1 MMATRQGNV
10 YPYANVA
17 AHRRLCRAGLAR
29 TGDTRTSQGPGKSR
43 LSDAVLPMTSTQ
55 QKADTKPVPEKTDA
69 DIKEVSQ
76 DGFDY
81 VLNAMNGEDNMKEE
95 TKDYK
100 PTKTWGSYFFG
111 SSKK

>member
-1 MMATRQGNV
+1 MGRGASVPVLIAQATLQVITMA
-10 YPYANVA
+10 
-17 AHRRLCRAGLAR
+17 
-29 TGDTRTSQGPGKSR
+29 
-43 LSDAVLPMTSTQ
+43 STQ
-55 QKADTKPVPEKTDA
+55 QKPDTKAVPEKSKDT

-95 TKDYK
+95 TRDYK

>member
-1 MMATRQGNV
+1 MGSSGITPTHSICFDPCSDQRKEFAKIYVLTGELCVQVVLMAG
-10 YPYANVA
+10 
-17 AHRRLCRAGLAR
+17 
-29 TGDTRTSQGPGKSR
+29 
-43 LSDAVLPMTSTQ
+43 TQ
-55 QKADTKPVPEKTDA
+55 QKVDTKPVPDKTNTDM
-69 DIKEVSQ
+69 KEVSQ

>member
-1 MMATRQGNV
+1 M
-10 YPYANVA
+10 
-17 AHRRLCRAGLAR
+17 
-29 TGDTRTSQGPGKSR
+29 
-43 LSDAVLPMTSTQ
+43 
-55 QKADTKPVPEKTDA
+55 
-69 DIKEVSQ
+69 VSQ
-76 DGFDY
+76 EGFDY

>member
-1 MMATRQGNV
+1 MA
-10 YPYANVA
+10 
-17 AHRRLCRAGLAR
+17 
-29 TGDTRTSQGPGKSR
+29 
-43 LSDAVLPMTSTQ
+43 STQ
-55 QKADTKPVPEKTDA
+55 QKVDIKPVGEQAKDA

>member
-1 MMATRQGNV
+1 MLQVVLMA
-10 YPYANVA
+10 
-17 AHRRLCRAGLAR
+17 
-29 TGDTRTSQGPGKSR
+29 
-43 LSDAVLPMTSTQ
+43 STQ
-55 QKADTKPVPEKTDA
+55 QKADTKPVPEKSTA

-76 DGFDY
+76 EGFDY